1 MGRPRVVVATRN
13 EHKLR
18 ELGEILAGV
27 ELEPLPA
34 AVELPPE
41 DGETFA
47 DNALVKARA
56 AHEATGA
63 AAIADD

>member
-1 MGRPRVVVATRN
+1 MERPRVVVATRN

-34 AVELPPE
+34 EVTLPLE
-41 DGETFA
+41 EGETFA
-47 DNALVKARA
+47 ENALAKARA
-56 AHEATGA
+56 A
-63 AAIADD
+63 